1 MADTEHAFYEVTI
14 PAVVNG
20 APVLGWKLD
29 LTAINGSPSLR
40 VRENLVPD
48 NTCDTSMYG
57 SGTVIIAAPYLTP
70 GNWYVD
76 VQGSGSTAFTL
87 TSSAITTNTLAHLLW
102 VMPPVGQ
109 SKTAA
114 GLVFPAIGDS
124 GMDASGNP
132 ILDPQTGT
140 VTDQGI
146 DLKQGHFD
154 IYAVVVPTN
163 NAALLRTEL
172 QAISGNP
179 NLYLRVG
186 AAPTLNHYAQGSCDW
201 WDPLG

>member
-1 MADTEHAFYEVTI
+1 MYYEVTI
-14 PAVVNG
+14 PALVNG

-29 LTAINGSPSLR
+29 LTAINGSPTLR
-40 VRENLVPD
+40 VRENLLPD

-57 SGTVIIAAPYLTP
+57 SGTVIIAPPYLTP
-70 GNWYVD
+70 GTWYVD
-76 VQGSGSTAFTL
+76 VVGSGSTAFTL
-87 TSSAITTNTLAHLLW
+87 TSSAITTNTLAHPLW
-102 VMPPVGQ
+102 TMPAVGRTT
-109 SKTAA
+109 TAP

-124 GMDASGNP
+124 GVDGNGNP

-163 NAALLRTEL
+163 NAAVLRTEL

-179 NLYLRVG
+179 NLYLRAG
-186 AAPTLNHYAQGSCDW
+186 AAPTLNHYAGGSCDW
-201 WDPLG
+201 WDSLSTAS